1 MALLKCS
8 ECNHDVS
15 EYAKICPNC
24 GCPVEIIKQHLD
36 NSIENKDKKMYTIIN
51 GQKKDVTYFV
61 NTILS
66 EAYEKEEIDLKEF
79 RNKLLNELDVYPED
93 FVCEVYECN
102 GAPKEINCESAKK
115 RLEKWEYA
123 YNKQAAINASKPKC
137 PHCQSTNI
145 SKISGTE
152 RAASVIGL
160 GILSNKINKSFKCKS
175 CGYTW

>member
-1 MALLKCS
+1 MALLKCF

-15 EYAKICPNC
+15 EYADKCTNC
-24 GCPVEIIKQHLD
+24 GCPIELIKQYA
-36 NSIENKDKKMYTIIN
+36 NNPKENEKLFTIIN

-79 RNKLLNELDVYPED
+79 RNKLLNELDIFPED
-93 FVCEVYECN
+93 FACEVYECN

-115 RLEKWEYA
+115 RLEKWERA
-123 YNKQAAINASKPKC
+123 YNKQAALNATKPKC

-152 RAASVIGL
+152 RAVSVIGL